1 MPRRP
6 CCSIGRRPGRRDA
19 VIRDTA
25 ATLRQGS
32 APPAACAAAG
42 ARCSSPTGV
51 HDVQRGTTS
60 TSCPFPMI
68 RRAFDDGRPAR
79 EGRRGFLPLDSQANE
94 RSNPTQIA
102 MKRLLVGKDAQFRY
116 WKAGVLSR
124 RWVKKRCGRSELAD
138 SMRLYSQAA
147 LSLPIRREAIHG
159 AAWGQ
164 ATSPAATQGERHDSR
179 PFAPS
184 GRTQL
189 PIWKSG
195 AARTREIGRVEESE
209 DGTHRDLGAWPL
221 SGRLPNRP
229 LSGYL
234 KRLCSKSFQRN

>member
-68 RRAFDDGRPAR
+68 RRAFDDSRPAR
-79 EGRRGFLPLDSQANE
+79 EGRRGVLPLDSQANE

-116 WKAGVLSR
+116 WKLSR
-124 RWVKKRCGRSELAD
+124 RWVKSVVAEANSRTQCGFTARQHY
-138 SMRLYSQAA
+138 LYRFGGRRFMGQPGDR
-147 LSLPIRREAIHG
+147 LPIPLRPKVKCTTSAIRAIRAYAVTDLKIRPGTDPGNWARR
-159 AAWGQ
+159 
-164 ATSPAATQGERHDSR
+164 R
-179 PFAPS
+179 
-184 GRTQL
+184 
-189 PIWKSG
+189 K
-195 AARTREIGRVEESE
+195 
-209 DGTHRDLGAWPL
+209 
-221 SGRLPNRP
+221 
-229 LSGYL
+229 
-234 KRLCSKSFQRN
+234 